1 MNIKLARM
9 RVKSLIKNLF
19 SMRQDYNSLEKWFS
33 DNGDYTHNLNYEL
46 KDESVVID
54 LGGYHGLWVDEILK
68 KNNPIIPNII
78 LVEPVPEF
86 YNILVN
92 KYYNNNKI
100 TVLNFGVSTDEN
112 EHTKTLYVSSDG
124 SSTNFNQNP
133 QSQIQIKTL
142 PIDKILLENNIVKVD
157 LLQIN
162 IEGDEYGLMEYMID
176 KKIINN
182 IKNIQIQFHLGIE
195 GDINRRENIQ
205 KSLIEIGFINK
216 FNYPF
221 VWESWENKN
230 L

>member
-1 MNIKLARM
+1 M
-9 RVKSLIKNLF
+9 RAKNLIKNLF
-19 SMRQDYNSLEKWFS
+19 SMRQDYNSLQKWFA

-78 LVEPVPEF
+78 LVEPVPKF

-92 KYYNNNKI
+92 KYNNHNKI
-100 TVLNFGVSTDEN
+100 TVLNFGVSTDES

-142 PIDKILLENNIVKVD
+142 PIDKILLENNIDKVD

-162 IEGDEYGLMEYMID
+162 IEGDEYGLMEYMIN

-205 KSLIEIGFINK
+205 KGLIENGFINK